1 MELFKFFFVC
11 LRNKLSYKDKISEDG
26 RNMAQF
32 IQYLYEYENGQR
44 VRNLGF
50 MKVDKQMDK
59 TVIQIYAKQLDE
71 VTGIQFQRENGSRY
85 VATWENEEENAQEM
99 QQPAEQK
106 PATQRPAEQMEST
119 QRPAEQIM
127 PSSRSSEQMESTQGS
142 TVQTMPSSQPSEQM
156 EPVQRSQERTMSP
169 SQPSEQMRP
178 TQWPLEQLQP
188 TQEEEEE
195 VSAYIPPNSRRCEKI
210 QRQDLSRLPRREWR
224 LANNSF
230 LLHGFYNYHH
240 LLYIEDDGKT
250 WIGVPGVYH
259 EKERAAAT
267 AFGFPEFQRLTDM
280 ELELSEEEKN
290 TYEDFGY
297 WCRQVE
303 R

>member
-1 MELFKFFFVC
+1 MELFKFFFVR

-71 VTGIQFQRENGSRY
+71 VTGIQFQRENKSRY

-99 QQPAEQK
+99 QRPEEQ
-106 PATQRPAEQMEST
+106 T
-119 QRPAEQIM
+119 M
-127 PSSRSSEQMESTQGS
+127 PPLQTSEQMESIQE
-142 TVQTMPSSQPSEQM
+142 TVEQ
-156 EPVQRSQERTMSP
+156 TMSP

-178 TQWPLEQLQP
+178 TKWPLEQLQP
-188 TQEEEEE
+188 TQDEEEE

-290 TYEDFGY
+290 TCEDFGY

>member
-1 MELFKFFFVC
+1 
-11 LRNKLSYKDKISEDG
+11 
-26 RNMAQF
+26 MAQS

-71 VTGIQFQRENGSRY
+71 VTGIQFQREDGTRY
-85 VATWENEEENAQEM
+85 LATWEEEGAQM
-99 QQPAEQK
+99 PPSQQPQQT
-106 PATQRPAEQMEST
+106 PPPSQRPPVQEPPQQPQQTPPPA
-119 QRPAEQIM
+119 QRP
-127 PSSRSSEQMESTQGS
+127 
-142 TVQTMPSSQPSEQM
+142 
-156 EPVQRSQERTMSP
+156 PVQEPPQQPQQTPPPAQRPPVQEPPQQTLP
-169 SQPSEQMRP
+169 QQPQAMQNE
-178 TQWPLEQLQP
+178 T
-188 TQEEEEE
+188 EE
-195 VSAYIPPNSRRCEKI
+195 VSTYIPPLTRHYEKI

-240 LLYIEDDGKT
+240 LLYIEDGDKT

-259 EKERAAAT
+259 EKERVAAS

-280 ELELSEEEKN
+280 ELELSEDEKN
-290 TYEDFGY
+290 TYDDFGY

-303 R
+303 RK